1 MGNSNQFSQVH
12 YEVSRNR
19 NALASETG
27 SGIVGFVL
35 VAPLVVAIFIAIG
48 QITMLVADKSVLN
61 SAATVGARTAS
72 AADATNADGRN
83 AALKVLASR
92 GAGFSPDSIVVTQI
106 RNQGLT
112 YISVSV
118 TRKVMIPIL
127 NREILMTGRARAI
140 DEASL

>member
-1 MGNSNQFSQVH
+1 VH

-19 NALASETG
+19 NAIASDTG

-35 VAPLVVAIFIAIG
+35 VAPLIVAIFIAIG
-48 QITMLVADKSVLN
+48 QIAMLVADKSVLN
-61 SAATVGARTAS
+61 SAAVIGARAAS
-72 AADATNADGRN
+72 AADASNADGRN
-83 AALKVLASR
+83 AALRVLASR
-92 GAGFSPDSIVVTQI
+92 GAGFNPDAIVITQV

-118 TRKVMIPIL
+118 TRRVVIPVL
-127 NREILMTGRARAI
+127 DREILMTGRARAI

>member
-1 MGNSNQFSQVH
+1 VH
-12 YEVSRNR
+12 SEVSRNR
-19 NALASETG
+19 NELASDTG

-48 QITMLVADKSVLN
+48 QIAILVADKSVLN
-61 SAATVGARTAS
+61 SAAVIGARTAS
-72 AADATNADGRN
+72 DADASTTDGRN
-83 AALKVLASR
+83 AALRVLTSR
-92 GAGFSPDSIVVTQI
+92 GAGFRPETIVITEV

-118 TRKVMIPIL
+118 TRRVAIPL
-127 NREILMTGRARAI
+127 LDRDFLMTGRARAI